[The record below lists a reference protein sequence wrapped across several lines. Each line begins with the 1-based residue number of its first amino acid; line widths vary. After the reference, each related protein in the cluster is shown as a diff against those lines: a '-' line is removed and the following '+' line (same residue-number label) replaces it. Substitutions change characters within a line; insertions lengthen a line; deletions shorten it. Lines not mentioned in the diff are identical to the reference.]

1 MSRDQIN
8 LQSKTNSL
16 LNWFLHKKSKCINQE
31 PFFVKST
38 ICNSI
43 SASYRCLNESSLDT
57 HEFRCTIKE
66 IDLKRYETPYL
77 SPVIE
82 ISKFIKKSANSH
94 IKHFIL
100 HGSLS
105 TLDYIPGW
113 SDFDS
118 IAVISDR
125 VLNNPIEMIKLRSHC
140 SSIEEMIQK
149 IDKHQH
155 HGIHFIAEKDLLMY
169 SDTYLPTALFK
180 DSVSLLENIDFSC
193 QKRDSRQEQID
204 RFNSIYQTFK
214 DAYDGGTLRHHAY
227 NGIYM
232 MDNFRNYQNSMYQM
246 KYFLSVVCLL
256 PSYFMNISGEYL
268 TKPESIEACRKFISK
283 ENFEIVDISSKARS
297 SWKINPAMSNEIPAD
312 TIKII
317 GENYFFRGYNFIREM
332 KSALGV

>member
-1 MSRDQIN
+1 MSRDQVN

-43 SASYRCLNESSLDT
+43 SASYRCLNQDLFDT
-57 HEFRCTIKE
+57 DKFKCTIKE
-66 IDLKRYETPYL
+66 IDLKRYEIPYL

-82 ISKFIKKSANSH
+82 ISKFIKKNANNH

-118 IAVISDR
+118 IAVIHDR
-125 VLNNPIEMIKLRSHC
+125 VLDSPAEMIKLRSLC
-140 SSIEEMIQK
+140 SLIEDMIQK

-155 HGIHFIAEKDLLMY
+155 HGIHFITEKDLLMY
-169 SDTYLPTALFK
+169 PETYLPAELFK
-180 DSVSLLENIDFSC
+180 NSVSLLDSVDFSC

-214 DAYDGGTLRHHAY
+214 SAYGGGELRHHAY
-227 NGIYM
+227 NGVYM

-246 KYFLSVVCLL
+246 KYFMSVICLL
-256 PSYFMNISGEYL
+256 PSYFMNISGECL
-268 TKPESIEACRKFISK
+268 TKPGSIEACRDIISE
-283 ENFEIVDISSKARS
+283 ENFEIVDISSKVRS
-297 SWKINPAMSNEIPAD
+297 HWRINPVISNEIPSD
-312 TIKII
+312 TMKII
-317 GENYFFRGYNFIREM
+317 GENYFFRGYNLIKEM
-332 KSALGV
+332 KLRLGI